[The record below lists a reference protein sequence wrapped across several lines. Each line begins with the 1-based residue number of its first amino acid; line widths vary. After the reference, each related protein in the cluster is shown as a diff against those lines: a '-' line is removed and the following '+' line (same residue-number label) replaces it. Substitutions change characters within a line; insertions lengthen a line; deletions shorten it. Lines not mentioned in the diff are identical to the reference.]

1 MQQLLR
7 HSALIIAI
15 IIVVLAI
22 IVYFTTGEKEMEIP
36 MIIGLLVIGI
46 LFFLLWLGQRG
57 ED

>member
-15 IIVVLAI
+15 IIVVLPI